1 MLPCPFSSDQVA
13 QVCQFLQNTGEIER
27 LSRFLWSLP
36 TDLDSDVKTSETILI
51 SKAVVYFRQENFKE
65 LYAILESHK
74 FSKENHE
81 ALQCL
86 WRTAHYIEAE
96 RQRGRP
102 LGAVGKYRVRRKHP
116 LPRTIWDGEETTYCF
131 KEKSRSILNKAYT
144 ENPYPTPGEKLEL
157 AKMTDLTVTQV
168 SNWFKN
174 KRQRVRAA
182 EMKKGAVDQEGMI
195 KMKGPGRSMMHSY
208 DELRS
213 HFPYLI
219 PQTPVLPAPQ
229 PPVSAE
235 FLQELHAHAHSQIHP
250 YLPLQTYPAYVSGSP
265 HPLVSP
271 CMNRHAQVD
280 RLNLCSEASAFEPI
294 CTNRGIGWENWN
306 KDSK

>member
-1 MLPCPFSSDQVA
+1 MLPCPFSSNQVA
-13 QVCQFLQNTGEIER
+13 QVCQFLQNTGEIDR

-36 TDLDSDVKTSETILI
+36 TQMDNDVKTSETILI

-65 LYAILESHK
+65 LYAILEGNK

-102 LGAVGKYRVRRKHP
+102 LGAVGKYRVRRKFP

-131 KEKSRSILNKAYT
+131 KEKSRSILNKAYN
-144 ENPYPTPGEKLEL
+144 ENPYPTPGEKCEL
-157 AKMTDLTVTQV
+157 AKMTDLTITQV

-182 EMKKGAVDQEGMI
+182 EMRKGSVSWVWIGYWC
-195 KMKGPGRSMMHSY
+195 S
-208 DELRS
+208 LF
-213 HFPYLI
+213 FPL
-219 PQTPVLPAPQ
+219 
-229 PPVSAE
+229 
-235 FLQELHAHAHSQIHP
+235 
-250 YLPLQTYPAYVSGSP
+250 
-265 HPLVSP
+265 
-271 CMNRHAQVD
+271 
-280 RLNLCSEASAFEPI
+280 
-294 CTNRGIGWENWN
+294 
-306 KDSK
+306 

>member
-1 MLPCPFSSDQVA
+1 MAIVSGGSVA
-13 QVCQFLQNTGEIER
+13 
-27 LSRFLWSLP
+27 
-36 TDLDSDVKTSETILI
+36 
-51 SKAVVYFRQENFKE
+51 
-65 LYAILESHK
+65 
-74 FSKENHE
+74 FSKEFTN
-81 ALQCL
+81 
-86 WRTAHYIEAE
+86 
-96 RQRGRP
+96 
-102 LGAVGKYRVRRKHP
+102 
-116 LPRTIWDGEETTYCF
+116 
-131 KEKSRSILNKAYT
+131 
-144 ENPYPTPGEKLEL
+144 
-157 AKMTDLTVTQV
+157 
-168 SNWFKN
+168 KN
-174 KRQRVRAA
+174 KWIYQSRAA
-182 EMKKGAVDQEGMI
+182 DRGIITERAVDQEGMI

>member
-1 MLPCPFSSDQVA
+1 MLRCPFSSDQVA
-13 QVCQFLQNTGEIER
+13 QVCQFLQNSGEIER

-36 TDLDSDVKTSETILI
+36 KEIDTDVKTSETILV
-51 SKAVVYFRQENFKE
+51 SKAVVHFYQNNFKD

-81 ALQCL
+81 RLQCL

-102 LGAVGKYRVRRKHP
+102 LGAVGKYRVRRKYP

-144 ENPYPTPGEKLEL
+144 ENPYPTPREKYEL

-182 EMKKGAVDQEGMI
+182 EMRKGWVAWISHDC
-195 KMKGPGRSMMHSY
+195 SFSY
-208 DELRS
+208 HVS
-213 HFPYLI
+213 YYLS
-219 PQTPVLPAPQ
+219 VLWPFIWNLL
-229 PPVSAE
+229 SST
-235 FLQELHAHAHSQIHP
+235 FLWCCIVIVIML
-250 YLPLQTYPAYVSGSP
+250 TV
-265 HPLVSP
+265 
-271 CMNRHAQVD
+271 
-280 RLNLCSEASAFEPI
+280 
-294 CTNRGIGWENWN
+294 
-306 KDSK
+306 

>member
-1 MLPCPFSSDQVA
+1 MLRCPFSSDQVA
-13 QVCQFLQNTGEIER
+13 QVCQFLQNSGEIER

-36 TDLDSDVKTSETILI
+36 KEMDSDVKTSETILV
-51 SKAVVYFRQENFKE
+51 SKAVVHFYQNNFKD

-81 ALQCL
+81 RLQCL

-102 LGAVGKYRVRRKHP
+102 LGAVGKYRVRRKYP

-144 ENPYPTPGEKLEL
+144 ENPYPTPREKYEL

-182 EMKKGAVDQEGMI
+182 EMRKGWVA
-195 KMKGPGRSMMHSY
+195 
-208 DELRS
+208 
-213 HFPYLI
+213 
-219 PQTPVLPAPQ
+219 
-229 PPVSAE
+229 
-235 FLQELHAHAHSQIHP
+235 
-250 YLPLQTYPAYVSGSP
+250 
-265 HPLVSP
+265 
-271 CMNRHAQVD
+271 
-280 RLNLCSEASAFEPI
+280 
-294 CTNRGIGWENWN
+294 
-306 KDSK
+306 